1 MVRGTGMGKK
11 MKQKADKKDDKAIAP
26 EREYG
31 RRSTTPRSA
40 TRRSTAATTAAKRT
54 TAAPSPGRKPA
65 SAAKR
70 PVAGAA
76 RKRASAKK
84 RSGK

>member
-1 MVRGTGMGKK
+1 MVRGTGVGKK
-11 MKQKADKKDDKAIAP
+11 MKQKADKKDDKAMVP

-40 TRRSTAATTAAKRT
+40 ARRSTAAAPSAKRT
-54 TAAPSPGRKPA
+54 TAMPSPGRKPA

-70 PVAGAA
+70 PVAASRKGAN
-76 RKRASAKK
+76 AKK